1 MSADQPPVG
10 GAAESRR
17 GALAALLPLV
27 PLLLGTF
34 TGTLANTIVNVPL
47 SMILDDL
54 GVPLSAG
61 ALLVVA
67 FTVTFAVLLPISGW
81 LGDRYGHR
89 RVFAAAMAV
98 LGTAS
103 AGAALAPGLGALVA
117 VRAVQGAATAAMLP
131 TVMALISALF
141 DGAARGRALALW
153 AATNGI
159 GQAAGPALGGG
170 LATWLGWRAVFWPI
184 VPVGLAAAVAAVRLV
199 PCDRPRAVPLEWR
212 GAALLTLAAGLA
224 LGAASAVAPLGLG
237 SPAVWLGAPA
247 ALLAAGAFL
256 LAERGRADAF
266 LPPRLLLEIRY
277 LRSCLT
283 VLAQMFCLG
292 ATLLGVPLYLTTERG
307 AGTLTAGALLLCL
320 PIAMAVLAPPVGAA
334 MERLGARPV
343 LRAGLVLLVAGQALA
358 AAVLTDRYYAVPP
371 LLAALLLTGA
381 GVALV
386 QTPAA
391 TGATRSRAGRYGAGL
406 GLFNLVRFGG
416 SALGAAW
423 VAAVLDRGPSFGAVF
438 AGCAAVAALGL
449 LSSFA
454 GPDPAPPPGPPAR

>member
-1 MSADQPPVG
+1 LVAGLKDGESGTGG
-10 GAAESRR
+10 GARR
-17 GALAALLPLV
+17 AALVALV

-47 SMILDDL
+47 SLILDDL
-54 GVPLSAG
+54 DVPLAAG
-61 ALLVVA
+61 SLLVVA

-81 LGDRYGHR
+81 LGDRFGHR
-89 RVFAAAMAV
+89 RVFTVAMAV
-98 LGTAS
+98 IGIAS
-103 AGAALAPGLGALVA
+103 VGAALAPGLAFLV
-117 VRAVQGAATAAMLP
+117 VIRAIQGAATAAILP
-131 TVMALISALF
+131 TVMALIALLF
-141 DGAARGRALALW
+141 EGDGRGRAMALW
-153 AATNGI
+153 AAMNGI

-170 LATWLGWRAVFWPI
+170 LATWFGWRAVFWPI
-184 VPVGLAAAVAAVRLV
+184 VPLGLAAAVVAARLV
-199 PCDRPRAVPLEWR
+199 PRDRPRAVPLDWR
-212 GAALLTLAAGLA
+212 GATLLTLAAGLG

-237 SPAVWLGAPA
+237 SPVVWLGAPA
-247 ALLAAGAFL
+247 GVLAAVAFL
-256 LAERGRADAF
+256 FAERGRADAF

-307 AGTLTAGALLLCL
+307 TSTLMAGALLLCL
-320 PIAMAVLAPPVGAA
+320 PLAMSVLAPVVGVL

-343 LRAGLVLLVAGQALA
+343 LRTGLVLLVGGQCLV
-358 AAVLTDRYYAVPP
+358 AAVLTDHYGVPL
-371 LLAALLLTGA
+371 LLAALLLTGT

-406 GLFNLVRFGG
+406 GLFNLLRFGG

-423 VAAVLDRGPSFGAVF
+423 VAAVLDRGPSFGLIF
-438 AGCAAVAALGL
+438 AGCAAIAVLGL
-449 LSSFA
+449 VSSFA
-454 GPDPAPPPGPPAR
+454 GPDPVR

>member
-1 MSADQPPVG
+1 MSSDDLTGGGG
-10 GAAESRR
+10 GAGRW
-17 GALAALLPLV
+17 AALV

-34 TGTLANTIVNVPL
+34 TGTVANTIVNVPL
-47 SMILDDL
+47 SLILDDL
-54 GVPLSAG
+54 GVPVSAG
-61 ALLVVA
+61 SLLVIA

-89 RVFAAAMAV
+89 RVFTAATAV
-98 LGTAS
+98 LGAAS
-103 AGAALAPGLGALVA
+103 AAAALAPDLTSLVA

-131 TVMALISALF
+131 TVMSLIAALF
-141 DGAARGRALALW
+141 DGARRGRALALW
-153 AATNGI
+153 AAVNGI

-170 LATWLGWRAVFWPI
+170 LATWAGWRAVFWPI
-184 VPVGLAAAVAAVRLV
+184 VPLGLAAAAVAVRLV
-199 PCDRPRAVPLEWR
+199 PRDRPRSVPLDWR
-212 GAALLTLAAGLA
+212 GASLLTLAAGLA
-224 LGAASAVAPLGLG
+224 LGAASAVAPLGAA
-237 SPAVWLGAPA
+237 SPVVWLGALA
-247 ALLAAGAFL
+247 GALAAVAFL
-256 LAERGRADAF
+256 FAERGRADAF

-292 ATLLGVPLYLTTERG
+292 ATLLGVPLYLTTVRRTE
-307 AGTLTAGALLLCL
+307 TLTAGALLLCL
-320 PIAMAVLAPPVGAA
+320 PLAMSVLAPVVGVL

-343 LRAGLVLLVAGQALA
+343 LRCGLVLLVAGQSGV
-358 AAVLTDRYYAVPP
+358 AAVLTGHGGVPG

-391 TGATRSRAGRYGAGL
+391 TGATRSEAGRYGAGL

-423 VAAVLDRGPSFGAVF
+423 VAAVLDRSPAFGAVF
-438 AGCAAVAALGL
+438 VGCAAIAALGL
-449 LSSFA
+449 LSSFT
-454 GPDPAPPPGPPAR
+454 GPDPAR